1 MCIRKEIDTI
11 TFNKQNFTSST
22 EGLISTKYEII
33 KKLGKGSYGRVL
45 QVKNKRT
52 GEIRACKQLSK
63 NKISNL
69 KKFQKEISILKKVD
83 HPNIIK
89 LYEVFEDDKYI
100 YLIMEQCKGG
110 ELFDKI
116 INHIQKKQMYTEKEA
131 AIIFHQMIST
141 ISYLHN
147 NNISHRDLKPENI
160 LYYNSGEEENNPI
173 KLIDFGLSTFYDK
186 ILENEKMKS
195 KVGTAYYV
203 APEVLGGNYNEKCD
217 IWSAGVILYILLS
230 GEPPF
235 NGPNDNVIYQKIKKM
250 EFNFPNEKWNNIS
263 IEAIDLI
270 RKCICP
276 EEFRLS
282 AKEVL
287 NHPWFKII
295 DNNYFPFNYNFGNLF
310 KFSKF
315 DIFKKMIL
323 NYIAFNLNEEDVK
336 DLKNVFYFFDCDN
349 DGSINR
355 NDLREGFKKLNYDI
369 CEENI
374 DCLFNSID
382 TDNNG
387 FIDFTEFLAAS
398 IDEKL
403 YLDDKKLIEAYLFFD
418 KKNTGK
424 ITKNDIQNSLKIDE
438 NKIDKLF
445 VEIDKNRNEKI
456 SYYEFFDL
464 MGYNSYIFPC

>member
-1 MCIRKEIDTI
+1 MFIRKESDSIL
-11 TFNKQNFTSST
+11 FNKQNLISLT

-33 KKLGKGSYGRVL
+33 KKLGKGAYGRVF
-45 QVKNKRT
+45 QVKNKTT
-52 GEIRACKQLSK
+52 GQIRACKQLPK

-69 KKFQKEISILKKVD
+69 QKFQREISILKKID

-116 INHIQKKQMYTEKEA
+116 INHIQTKQMYNEKEA
-131 AIIFHQMIST
+131 ALIFHQMISS
-141 ISYLHN
+141 ISYLHS
-147 NNISHRDLKPENI
+147 NNITHRDLKPENI

-173 KLIDFGLSTFYDK
+173 KIIDFGLSTFYDK
-186 ILENEKMKS
+186 IFNNQKMKT

-203 APEVLGGNYNEKCD
+203 APEVLNGNYNEKCD

-235 NGPNDNVIYQKIKKM
+235 NGPNDNVIYHKIKKM
-250 EFNFPNEKWNNIS
+250 EFDFPNEKWNNIS

-276 EEFRLS
+276 EEYRLS

-295 DNNYFPFNYNFGNLF
+295 DNNYFPFNYNVENLF

-315 DIFKKMIL
+315 ETFKKMIL
-323 NYIAFNLNEEDVK
+323 NFIAFNLNEDDVK
-336 DLKNVFYFFDCDN
+336 DFKNVFYFFDCDN
-349 DGSINR
+349 DGRINIC
-355 NDLREGFKKLNYDI
+355 DFKEGFKKLNYDI
-369 CEENI
+369 GEENI
-374 DCLFNSID
+374 YYIFNSID

-387 FIDFTEFLAAS
+387 FIEFTEFIAAS

-403 YLDDKKLIEAYLFFD
+403 YLDDKKLLEAYLFFD
-418 KKNTGK
+418 KKNTGN
-424 ITKNDIQNSLKIDE
+424 ISKNDIQNSFNIDE

-445 VEIDKNRNEKI
+445 VEIDKNKNERI
-456 SYYEFFDL
+456 GYYEFFDL
-464 MGYNSYIFPC
+464 MGYNDYLCPC